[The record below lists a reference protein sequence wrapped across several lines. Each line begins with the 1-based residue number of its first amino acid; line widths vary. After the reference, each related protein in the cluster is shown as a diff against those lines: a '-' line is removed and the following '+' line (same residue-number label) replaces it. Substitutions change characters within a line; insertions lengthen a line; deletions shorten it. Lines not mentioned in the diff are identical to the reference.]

1 MEHGDLIYIPQDVD
15 LWNFQDN
22 GGLSH
27 FKTKKPTIPVNNAT
41 VQTPIKAVNAP
52 TNFPNGVI
60 GETSPYP
67 TVVRVINDHHIA

>member
-27 FKTKKPTIPVNNAT
+27 FKTKKPTT
-41 VQTPIKAVNAP
+41 AVFLGMEA
-52 TNFPNGVI
+52 
-60 GETSPYP
+60 
-67 TVVRVINDHHIA
+67 VRAEKVS